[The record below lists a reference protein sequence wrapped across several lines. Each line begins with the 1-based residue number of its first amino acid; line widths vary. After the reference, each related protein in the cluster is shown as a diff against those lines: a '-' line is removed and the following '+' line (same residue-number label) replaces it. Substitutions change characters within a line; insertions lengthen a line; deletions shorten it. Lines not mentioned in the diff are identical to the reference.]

1 MNEKPIEV
9 LRRDGYVILKGVI
22 PAHEVGPV
30 RESVADTVRRHT
42 SLPLP
47 QGYVTGFLRLNQAI
61 APYLTDPRIMEIVEV
76 LFGEN
81 ARISMLT
88 GVINGPGIQRGPVH
102 ADWPYNQDQYSR
114 VRAPY
119 PDVIMNLV
127 TMWMLSRYTKANGGT
142 IVVPRS
148 HLHSNAPRQRTD
160 LDPDSV
166 FEDEMQIEGDP
177 GDVAVF
183 DARTWHSIAPNI
195 TEEERVGVIVRYAP
209 WWLNLNPLRPG
220 SRDRSQIVD
229 DPGGSAATDP
239 KVEPLPTSI
248 YSRLPA
254 DLQPLLYHLVV
265 ED

>member
-1 MNEKPIEV
+1 
-9 LRRDGYVILKGVI
+9 
-22 PAHEVGPV
+22 
-30 RESVADTVRRHT
+30 
-42 SLPLP
+42 
-47 QGYVTGFLRLNQAI
+47 
-61 APYLTDPRIMEIVEV
+61 MEIVEE

-166 FEDEMQIEGDP
+166 FEDEIQIEGDP

-239 KVEPLPTSI
+239 KVEPFPPPSTAACRQTCSPCSTTWWWRI
-248 YSRLPA
+248 RRRAPQVSRRLTDSRPHDPA
-254 DLQPLLYHLVV
+254 HDRDKNP
-265 ED
+265 